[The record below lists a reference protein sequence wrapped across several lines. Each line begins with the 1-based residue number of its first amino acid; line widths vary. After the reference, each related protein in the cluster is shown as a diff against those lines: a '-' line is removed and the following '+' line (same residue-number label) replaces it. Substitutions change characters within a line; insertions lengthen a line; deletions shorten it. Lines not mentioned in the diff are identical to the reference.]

1 MVLTIVYKKNTIVN
15 MNGAKLIIQ
24 PKKYREA
31 TSVVSARIPN
41 DMIRKLDETAEKT
54 GYNRN
59 EIISIC
65 LEFAIEHMEEAGE
78 AESGRP
84 GKGGRK

>member
-1 MVLTIVYKKNTIVN
+1 
-15 MNGAKLIIQ
+15 MNDPKLIIQ
-24 PKKYREA
+24 PKRYREA

-65 LEFAIEHMEEAGE
+65 LEFAIDHLED
-78 AESGRP
+78 SGKDQKSRTQ
-84 GKGGRK
+84 KGGRS